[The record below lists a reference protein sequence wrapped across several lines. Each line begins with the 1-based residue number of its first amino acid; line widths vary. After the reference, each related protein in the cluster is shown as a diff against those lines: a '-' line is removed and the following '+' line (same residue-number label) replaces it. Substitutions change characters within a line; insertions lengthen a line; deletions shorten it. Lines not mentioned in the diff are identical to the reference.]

1 MRCSLW
7 PAKYWAQ
14 VRCQKKGQDGEKP
27 AWMAFGLPHEIMEA
41 LVKHGDLNTI
51 LQTSSMD
58 PVSLEHL
65 EEAAK
70 DLPGCDLAGLGL

>member
-1 MRCSLW
+1 
-7 PAKYWAQ
+7 
-14 VRCQKKGQDGEKP
+14 
-27 AWMAFGLPHEIMEA
+27 MAFGLPHEIMEA